1 MTTTLT
7 GNRRTAQH
15 SRAAVRPDSPSG
27 RVRIFNG
34 VCIGVL
40 IAFAILW
47 LVPLLWALDTSLKPE
62 GETTRV
68 PVTWLIDNPTLDAYK
83 NVIQAGNI
91 LQWYANS
98 AIISILVAG
107 LSVIVASMAAFALS
121 RIRFRGS
128 QVVFWVILAGIMIP
142 GQALIV
148 PLFRE
153 FAAFGMID
161 TYWAVILPQIPA
173 PVAVFVFKQF
183 FDGVPH
189 ELEEAALVDGASR
202 FRIFL
207 QIYLPLSRPAMSAV
221 AIFTFVWSW
230 NNFLWPLLVL
240 TSTNL
245 MTLPVGLAT
254 VSSSYGIQY
263 ASIMASAV
271 LGALPLLV
279 VFLLFQRRIVEG
291 IAGTGLK
298 G

>member
-7 GNRRTAQH
+7 SNRRRAEP

-34 VCIGVL
+34 VCVGVL

-62 GETTRV
+62 GETTKV
-68 PVTWLIDNPTLDAYK
+68 PVTWLIDNPTLDAFK

-128 QVVFWVILAGIMIP
+128 EVVFWVILAGIMIP

-183 FDGVPH
+183 FDGIPH

-207 QIYLPLSRPAMSAV
+207 QIFLPLSRPAMSAV

-263 ASIMASAV
+263 ASIMASAI
-271 LGALPLLV
+271 LGALPLLA

>member
-1 MTTTLT
+1 MTTTLAERNQ
-7 GNRRTAQH
+7 NRGTRPSDELRTT
-15 SRAAVRPDSPSG
+15 SG
-27 RVRIFNG
+27 RERVFNR
-34 VCIGVL
+34 VCVGVL
-40 IAFAILW
+40 VAFSLLW

-62 GETTRV
+62 GETTKV
-68 PVTWLIDNPTLDAYK
+68 PVTWLIDNPTLAAYAK
-83 NVIQAGNI
+83 VLGAGNV

-98 AIISILVAG
+98 FIISILVAA
-107 LSVIVASMAAFALS
+107 LSVVTASMAAFALS

-128 QVVFWVILAGIMIP
+128 NAVFWLILAGIMIP

-153 FAAFGMID
+153 FAAVDMID
-161 TYWAVILPQIPA
+161 TYWAVILPQIAA

-183 FDGVPH
+183 FDGIPR

-202 FRIFL
+202 FHIFFRIF
-207 QIYLPLSRPAMSAV
+207 LPLSRPAISAV
-221 AIFTFVWSW
+221 SIFTFVWSW

-240 TSTNL
+240 TSTPL

-254 VSSSYGIQY
+254 VSSAYGIQY

>member
-1 MTTTLT
+1 MPASTKSSRSGGPRGHETIA
-7 GNRRTAQH
+7 TASPR
-15 SRAAVRPDSPSG
+15 SRARL
-27 RVRIFNG
+27 FNG

-40 IAFAILW
+40 IAFAAIW
-47 LVPLLWALDTSLKPE
+47 VIPFAWAVDTALKPE
-62 GETTRV
+62 SETTRV
-68 PVTWLIDNPTLDAYK
+68 PVTWLIDNPTLDAFRQ
-83 NVIQAGNI
+83 VIDAGNI

-98 AIISILVAG
+98 GVVSIVVATF
-107 LSVIVASMAAFALS
+107 SVIVASMAGFALS
-121 RIRFRGS
+121 QIRFRGR
-128 QVVFWVILAGIMIP
+128 QAVFWFILAGIMVP
-142 GQALIV
+142 SQALIV

-153 FAAFGMID
+153 FAGVGLVD
-161 TYWAVILPQIPA
+161 TYWAVILPQIPT

-183 FDGVPH
+183 FDGIPR

-202 FRIFL
+202 LRIYA
-207 QIYLPLSRPAMSAV
+207 QIFMPLSRPAISAV

-240 TSTNL
+240 TSTEL

-254 VSSSYGIQY
+254 VSSAYGIQY
-263 ASIMASAV
+263 AQIMASAV

>member
-7 GNRRTAQH
+7 GNRRTAQR

>member
-7 GNRRTAQH
+7 SNRRSAKP

-34 VCIGVL
+34 VCVGVL

-62 GETTRV
+62 GETTKV
-68 PVTWLIDNPTLDAYK
+68 PVTWLIDNPTLDAFK

-128 QVVFWVILAGIMIP
+128 QIVFWVILAGIMIP

-183 FDGVPH
+183 FDGIPH

-207 QIYLPLSRPAMSAV
+207 QIFLPLSRPAMSAV

-263 ASIMASAV
+263 ASIMASAI

>member
-7 GNRRTAQH
+7 GNRRSAKP

-34 VCIGVL
+34 VCVGVL

-62 GETTRV
+62 GETTKV
-68 PVTWLIDNPTLDAYK
+68 PVTWLIDNPTLDAFK

-128 QVVFWVILAGIMIP
+128 QIVFWVILAGIMIP

-183 FDGVPH
+183 FDGIPH

-207 QIYLPLSRPAMSAV
+207 QIFLPLSRPAMSAV

-263 ASIMASAV
+263 ASIMASAI